1 MNISKYLR
9 SISPE
14 LKSWINSLAM
24 KSKEPTVEARRIV
37 TQGGEKLKKIDMF
50 SQRVF

>member
-24 KSKEPTVEARRIV
+24 KSKDPTHMTTMNCVAAYPIPEDKV
-37 TQGGEKLKKIDMF
+37 STYF
-50 SQRVF
+50 